1 MSVDVILAGGT
12 YAGYPHPPPSFPSPS
27 PIAGVLPRVLGVGNV
42 ADLFDL
48 EVFRRI
54 YLAPAQSV
62 EAGAQ
67 QGTTGPHVLL
77 AYRDHGLLL
86 LLYVLFYAGLLFGR
100 GNDDVL

>member
-1 MSVDVILAGGT
+1 
-12 YAGYPHPPPSFPSPS
+12 
-27 PIAGVLPRVLGVGNV
+27 VLPRVLGVGGV

-86 LLYVLFYAGLLFGR
+86 LYVLFYAGLLFGR
-100 GNDDVL
+100 GNDNVL